1 MTKELFIYNFQ
12 IEEHNYGF
20 KYNKNEKLDTKF
32 ISQLKNNVIHYIK
45 NVKWLMT
52 KTDTKQVR

>member
-20 KYNKNEKLDTKF
+20 KYNKNEKLDITIKKQCDTLHKK
-32 ISQLKNNVIHYIK
+32 ISSG
-45 NVKWLMT
+45 
-52 KTDTKQVR
+52 